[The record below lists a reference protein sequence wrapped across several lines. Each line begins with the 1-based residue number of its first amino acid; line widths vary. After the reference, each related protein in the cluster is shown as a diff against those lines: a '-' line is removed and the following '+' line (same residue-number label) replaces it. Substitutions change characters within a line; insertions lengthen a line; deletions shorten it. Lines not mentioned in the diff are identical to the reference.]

1 MGTSKTSGG
10 PGKNVPL
17 VPSWV
22 ASDAPPPPTPPSPPL
37 TAPDDGGGSPSSP
50 SIPPDKQPE
59 PPPEDQK
66 PEPQKQP
73 VSPARRFTVAKRA
86 VGDFVKSGDERR
98 LRKALGNYVRNGYG
112 GSSTATQRMG
122 KAASA
127 ASGLFDLLSRGQT
140 TNDIAAG
147 EAPALDLATLAG
159 LPHNEIADRIADAVN
174 PGDISLDDAGTREAI
189 AEAISSVLG
198 ENEDAD
204 ITSLPAEL
212 AEECYVRTLSISA
225 FKILVADIGAAIWRA
240 AHGNAPLANERLKDI
255 SDYLREV
262 YRAQYVKMKALG
274 TSISRNNSA
283 RIARE
288 ITALVMDTF
297 ESYLE

>member
-22 ASDAPPPPTPPSPPL
+22 AGDTPSPQAPPSPPL
-37 TAPDDGGGSPSSP
+37 TAPDDGGGSPSP
-50 SIPPDKQPE
+50 PPIPPDKKQE
-59 PPPEDQK
+59 VPPEDQK

-73 VSPARRFTVAKRA
+73 LAPPRRFTAAKRA
-86 VGDFVKSGDERR
+86 IGDFVKSGDERR

-112 GSSTATQRMG
+112 GSSTASQRMN

-127 ASGLFDLLSRGQT
+127 ASGVYDILSRGQASET
-140 TNDIAAG
+140 EAT

-159 LPHNEIADRIADAVN
+159 LSHSEIAERIADAVN
-174 PGDISLDDAGTREAI
+174 PGDVSLDDAGNREAI
-189 AEAISSVLG
+189 AEAISSVLS

-204 ITSLPAEL
+204 VTNLPAEL

-225 FKILVADIGAAIWRA
+225 FNILVADIGTSIWRA
-240 AHGNAPLANERLKDI
+240 AHGNAPLANERLKEI
-255 SDYLREV
+255 SDYVREA
-262 YRAQYVKMKALG
+262 YRAQYAKLKDRG
-274 TSISRNNSA
+274 TIINRSNSA
-283 RIARE
+283 RIGRE
-288 ITALVMDTF
+288 ITALVMDIF